1 MARMCMDRV
10 RARLFDIPFDYLL
23 HPYTFRLADYF
34 IRGSEHVPHMEGIDH
49 ILETMEIQDI
59 Q

>member
-34 IRGSEHVPHMEGIDH
+34 IIGSENVPHGEEIDH
-49 ILETMEIQDI
+49 MLEMVEIQDI
-59 Q
+59 